1 MAASCQ
7 EQATVRRE
15 CSGNENEKAVLSTA
29 GGKEQA
35 GPGSAPSQTLSIKE
49 PHPMKP
55 IQCETLNNWS
65 PIPKHRALL
74 PKSSLIY

>member
-7 EQATVRRE
+7 KQATVRRE

-35 GPGSAPSQTLSIKE
+35 GPGSAPSQTLIKGSR
-49 PHPMKP
+49 PMKP
-55 IQCETLNNWS
+55 IQCDTLHNRS
-65 PIPKHRALL
+65 PIPKYRDLL
-74 PKSSLIY
+74 PKSSLIS

>member
-7 EQATVRRE
+7 EQATVRGE

-35 GPGSAPSQTLSIKE
+35 GPGSAPSQTLS
-49 PHPMKP
+49 
-55 IQCETLNNWS
+55 
-65 PIPKHRALL
+65 
-74 PKSSLIY
+74 